1 MLIFDSRA
9 HMTAVSETCGDCRE
23 CWSAELRC
31 VTASRLS
38 LPTDFLPES
47 LSSWDGIE
55 IFRFS
60 TIIEISSLISF
71 PHPSPG
77 LLVMALHYHLI

>member
-55 IFRFS
+55 IFRFC
-60 TIIEISSLISF
+60 TIIENSSLIFST
-71 PHPSPG
+71 SSVG
-77 LLVMALHYHLI
+77 LVVVALNYHLI